1 MNNTVRNTTQTVQGT
16 VGGVTQTTTQAVQG
30 VVNSLPAQPA
40 PTTTQAATP
49 APAQTTASTPQPAP
63 GPVQQVVQ
71 DTTSALGGLL
81 GGR

>member
-1 MNNTVRNTTQTVQGT
+1 

-30 VVNSLPAQPA
+30 VVNSLPKPAAPAQPA
-40 PTTTQAATP
+40 ATTQAATP

-71 DTTSALGGLL
+71 DTTSAVGGLL

>member
-1 MNNTVRNTTQTVQGT
+1 VQGT

>member
-1 MNNTVRNTTQTVQGT
+1 

-30 VVNSLPAQPA
+30 VVNSVPKPAAPAQPVA
-40 PTTTQAATP
+40 TTQAAP